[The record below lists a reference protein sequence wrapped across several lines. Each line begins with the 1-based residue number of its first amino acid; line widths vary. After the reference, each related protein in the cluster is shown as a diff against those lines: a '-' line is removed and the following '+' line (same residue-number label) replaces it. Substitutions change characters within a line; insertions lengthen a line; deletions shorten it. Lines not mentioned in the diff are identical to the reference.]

1 MSELA
6 ESTMD
11 LTEAA
16 TLSITLTPE
25 FTSYPENGIALM
37 CATLKCAEAVTECPP
52 VDLALVL
59 DLSGSMDGEK
69 LDKLKATIYRLL
81 DVLEAMFAG
90 KYRVSITTF
99 STDVQNVYP
108 MGAPDIATVKALVGQ
123 FKAEGETNL
132 SGGLFRAAEQLS
144 TLPDEGRSRSVWLLT
159 DGHPSTGVRDVDSL
173 ITILTPMLKD
183 TPVNTFGF
191 GMDHDSSFLSKLAN
205 ATKGMYTYVP
215 RPDGLTDA
223 IATCLGTT
231 MSHVVQNTSITVM
244 GRIINVDMNPA
255 DVSPV
260 QGGVRIYVPDMS
272 AGATFSVLVEV
283 QSPQG
288 ITATARYVDLK
299 KDSTETVTTTCDL
312 PVSRS
317 DGVRNPL
324 LVVPIAR
331 RLTKAAMRDALA
343 AATIGEFQ
351 QACAIIDAA
360 LLMVHDLEAM
370 EPDAITMFIF
380 DLETAKMGFRDRG
393 AFHHGGKHF
402 AIQADNVHT
411 MQRGSTQQ
419 EYDDHYDYNASQVI
433 EDDEEGYA
441 KGVSRNIA
449 DDLDDMYDEESCEM
463 CAAPPPPTLARAT
476 SSYATAQVTAVR
488 EAMLGRK

>member
-1 MSELA
+1 M
-6 ESTMD
+6 
-11 LTEAA
+11 AA
-16 TLSITLTPE
+16 MMEPTLSITLTPE
-25 FTSYPENGIALM
+25 FNAYPENGIALM
-37 CATLKCAEAVTECPP
+37 CATLKCVEAVTECPP
-52 VDLALVL
+52 VDIALVL

-81 DVLEAMFAG
+81 DVLQAMFAG

-99 STDVQNVYP
+99 STDVQTVYP
-108 MGAPDIATVKALVGQ
+108 MGAPDIEAVKALVTK

-173 ITILTPMLKD
+173 ITIMAPMLKD
-183 TPVNTFGF
+183 APVNTFGF
-191 GMDHDSSFLSKLAN
+191 GVDHDSEFLSKLAN

-231 MSHVVQNTSITVM
+231 MSHVVQNTSVTVM

-255 DVSPV
+255 DVTPV
-260 QGGVRIYVPDMS
+260 EGGVRIYVPDMS
-272 AGATFSVLVEV
+272 AGATFSFLFEV

-288 ITATARYVDLK
+288 ITATARYVDLL
-299 KDSTETVTTTCDL
+299 KDSTETVETTCDL
-312 PVSRS
+312 PVGPS

-331 RLTKAAMRDALA
+331 RLTRAAMRDALA
-343 AATIGEFQ
+343 AATIGEFP

-360 LLMVHDLEAM
+360 LVLVHDLEAM
-370 EPDAITMFIF
+370 EPDAITMFVF

-411 MQRGSTQQ
+411 TQRGSTQQ
-419 EYDDHYDYNASQVI
+419 EYDDHYDYNASASQVF
-433 EDDEEGYA
+433 EDDEEEGYD
-441 KGVSRNIA
+441 KGVCRSIA
-449 DDLDDMYDEESCEM
+449 DLGEYESVEM
-463 CAAPPPPTLARAT
+463 CAAPPPPTLARAP

>member
-1 MSELA
+1 MAQLAETTMPELA
-6 ESTMD
+6 ETMPE
-11 LTEAA
+11 TEP

-25 FTSYPENGIALM
+25 FNAYPENGIALM
-37 CATLKCAEAVTECPP
+37 CATIKCAEAVTECRP
-52 VDLALVL
+52 VDIVLVL

-69 LDKLKATIYRLL
+69 LGKLIATIYRLL
-81 DVLEAMFAG
+81 DVLQAMFAG

-99 STDVQNVYP
+99 STDVHTVYP
-108 MGAPDIATVKALVGQ
+108 MGPPDIEAVKALVAQ

-159 DGHPSTGVRDVDSL
+159 DGHPSTGVRDVESL

-191 GMDHDSSFLSKLAN
+191 GFDHDSNFLSKLAN

-231 MSHVVQNTSITVM
+231 MSHVVQNTSITVR
-244 GRIINVDMNPA
+244 GRVINVDMNPA
-255 DVSPV
+255 DVTAV
-260 QGGVRIYVPDMS
+260 EDGVCIYVPDMS
-272 AGATFSVLVEV
+272 AGATFSFLFEF

-288 ITATARYVDLK
+288 ITATAKYINLQTGAV
-299 KDSTETVTTTCDL
+299 ETVAATCDL
-312 PVSRS
+312 PVGPS

-343 AATIGEFQ
+343 AATIGEFPR
-351 QACAIIDAA
+351 ACVIIDTA
-360 LLMVHDLEAM
+360 LVLVHDLETM
-370 EPDAITMFIF
+370 EPDAITMFVV

-393 AFHHGGKHF
+393 AFHYGGRHF

-419 EYDDHYDYNASQVI
+419 EAD
-433 EDDEEGYA
+433 EDDEEEGYD
-441 KGVSRNIA
+441 KGVCRSIA
-449 DDLDDMYDEESCEM
+449 DDLDDEGMYESVEM
-463 CAAPPPPTLARAT
+463 CAAPPPPTLGRAT
-476 SSYATAQVTAVR
+476 SSYATAHVTAVR